1 MATDLEIK
9 KDVTILF
16 AGDSGDGMQL
26 TGGQFT
32 DTAAFLGNDISTFPN
47 FPAEIRA
54 PQGTVAGVSG
64 FQLHFGSVNLYTPG
78 DYCDVLVVMNS
89 AALKAN
95 LHNLKQGG
103 VIIANKAGFD
113 KKNLRL
119 AKYKDETNP
128 LEDGSLDGYK
138 VHEVDV
144 TKITKETLT
153 NTGLGPKIIDR
164 CKNMF
169 VLGFLYWMYNRKLDK
184 TVEFIETKFKGK
196 PDIIDANLA
205 VLKAGHN
212 YGDTAETFT
221 TRYEVKPANIN
232 PGVYRNIIGNEAA
245 AIGLIA
251 AAQKSGLDLFYGT
264 YPITPASDI
273 LHTLSKYK
281 NFNVKTYQAEDEIA
295 AVCASIGASF
305 AGGLGVTASSGP
317 GIALKGE
324 ALGLGV
330 IFELPLVVINVQRG
344 GPSTGL
350 PTKTEQSD
358 LLQAFY
364 GRNGEAPMPIVAA
377 NSPSDCFFAAYE
389 ACRIALEHMTPVFF
403 LSDGYIA
410 NGSEP
415 WKIIN
420 SDDLDDINVQF
431 PKERNEEDEA
441 FLPYK
446 RDEKLVRPWAIP
458 GTKGLSHR
466 VGGLEKENETGNVS
480 YDPDN
485 HQLMTDLRQQ
495 KIDKI
500 ADYIP
505 LQTIDSGED
514 KGELLLLSWGS
525 TYGVVKTAVKLALKE
540 GLSVSHVHLRYIN
553 PLPKNLGEILGNFDK
568 IIVPEM
574 NNGQLVKIIRNE
586 FLVPAEG
593 YNKVKGLPFATE
605 ELTEKIK
612 ETLGAAQEA

>member
-1 MATDLEIK
+1 MAADLEIK

-64 FQLHFGSVNLYTPG
+64 FQLNFGSVNLYTPG

-95 LHNLKQGG
+95 LHNLKKGG
-103 VIIANKAGFD
+103 VIIANKGGFD

-119 AKYKDETNP
+119 AKYENDSNP
-128 LEDGSLDGYK
+128 LEDGSLEGHK

-153 NTGLGPKIIDR
+153 NTGLGSKVIDR

-184 TVEFIETKFKGK
+184 TIKFIETKFKGK
-196 PDIIDANLA
+196 PALIEANIA

-221 TRYEVKPANIN
+221 SRYEVKPANIK
-232 PGVYRNIIGNEAA
+232 PGTYRNIIGNEAT

-273 LHTLSKYK
+273 LHTLSRHK

-295 AVCASIGASF
+295 AVCAAIGASF
-305 AGGLGVTASSGP
+305 AGGMGVTASSGP

-330 IFELPLVVINVQRG
+330 IFELPLVVVNVQRG

-377 NSPSDCFFAAYE
+377 NSPSDCFFAVYE
-389 ACRIALEHMTPVFF
+389 ACRISLEHMTPVFF

-415 WKIIN
+415 WKVIN
-420 SDDLDDINVQF
+420 SDDLDDIKVKF
-431 PKERNEEDEA
+431 AEPRNEEDSP
-441 FLPYK
+441 FLPYR

-466 VGGLEKENETGNVS
+466 IGGLEKENETGNVS
-480 YDPDN
+480 YDADN
-485 HQLMTDLRQQ
+485 HQLMTDLRQA

-505 LQTIDSGED
+505 LQTIDSGEETGD
-514 KGELLLLSWGS
+514 LLFLSWGS
-525 TYGVVKTAVKLALKE
+525 TYGVVKTAVIIAIKE
-540 GLSVSHVHLRYIN
+540 GKKVSHVHLRYLN
-553 PLPKNLGEILGNFDK
+553 PLPKNLGEILTRFNK
-568 IIVPEM
+568 IIIPEM
-574 NNGQLVKIIRNE
+574 NDGQLIKIIRSE
-586 FLVPAEG
+586 YLVPAIG
-593 YNKVKGLPFATE
+593 FNKVKGLPFATE
-605 ELTEKIK
+605 ELTAKINS
-612 ETLGAAQEA
+612 ELEINSPA